1 MTTEELKDQDRFE
14 GNEKQLKEKANNKLV
29 RMITLFGQLV
39 DSDGYYNVST
49 YGSRKRRGEFSHTP
63 ENEVLL
69 KAASVLKSNSLAAKI
84 ATGMLKTAVVLP
96 VAATM
101 TGLVYIIEKFGDIVN
116 DVLSNLTNDNDE
128 NATQEMDADYAMGEV
143 ENDIEQDNETTKN
156 FGVSNVE
163 SSVVDD
169 KTTVVKADTLG
180 DMISIIMKSDVE
192 SANEAGVKYGLG
204 SATFSGK
211 QYNAIDCSG
220 FVNVLLNNLA
230 KGSGETLSESE
241 KNLALMS
248 NDDKYQ
254 RKSSFTLIDTY
265 GKSGKLIKPDG
276 TKSDFE
282 ATTSRDPRDGVTD
295 WERRNYGGFFKVLN
309 GAPWSAESAK
319 KNLYPG
325 DVIFNHNVSD
335 FRPDRKTGGLR
346 RIHHI
351 GMAYYDSD
359 VHRMRVAESAGSG
372 PRKSDIDTFWKGS
385 GSKRNFYV
393 ARLFDANRKL
403 PGPVSITTPSH
414 IKLAFG
420 GLLENDESLSKQVNV
435 IAGEAGKEV
444 LIDMDDL
451 GIGFILDTIGE
462 AKLKYDASR
471 KEDMR
476 SFIDE
481 KLMPEY
487 RNMIAILSEGKQY
500 AQNS

>member
-29 RMITLFGQLV
+29 RMITLLGQLV
-39 DSDGYYNVST
+39 DSDGYYNTST
-49 YGSRKRRGEFSHTP
+49 YESRKRKGEFVHTP
-63 ENEVLL
+63 ENELLL
-69 KAASVLKSNSLAAKI
+69 KAADVIKSNSMAAKLAAGI
-84 ATGMLKTAVVLP
+84 LTTAVILP
-96 VAATM
+96 VAATV
-101 TGLVYIIEKFGDIVN
+101 TGLAYVVEQISDIVS
-116 DVLSNLTNDNDE
+116 DVISSFSGDDDE
-128 NATQEMDADYAMGEV
+128 AVQQMDVDQAMGEV
-143 ENDIEQDNETTKN
+143 EADIERDNESIKN
-156 FGVSNVE
+156 FGLSDVE
-163 SSVVDD
+163 KSIVDE

-192 SANEAGVKYGLG
+192 SANKAGVKYGLG

-230 KGSGETLSESE
+230 KGSGETLSEAE

-282 ATTSRDPRDGVTD
+282 ATTSRDPKDGVTD

-325 DVIFNHNVSD
+325 DVIFNHNVAD

-351 GMAYYDSD
+351 GMAYYDDD
-359 VHRMRVAESAGSG
+359 VNRMRIAESAGSG
-372 PRKSDIDTFWKGS
+372 PRKSDIDTFWRGS

-414 IKLAFG
+414 IKLGLG
-420 GLLENDESLSKQVNV
+420 GLLENAEILSKQVNV

-471 KEDMR
+471 KEDML

-500 AQNS
+500 A